1 MMPGLKA
8 RFALALEACRATAPG
23 GPIGGVSPV
32 LRGALLVL
40 ASATCVAVDTI
51 LARIV
56 TQEVSSF
63 VLVFFRNLFGF
74 LLVAPWLVRVGRA
87 AFATPRMDL
96 HVARA
101 ALKIAGLVCF
111 FFGLS
116 IVPVA
121 EATAIAFAT
130 PLFAAVG
137 AALFLGET
145 LRHGRLAAILL
156 GFLGVLI
163 VLRPGGS
170 ALHVGALAVLAS
182 TVSLAA
188 IGLLAKRLAR
198 HDPPNTILAIN
209 LTLSVP
215 LALLAA
221 IPFWTTPTLPT
232 LGLMALQG
240 ALGAA
245 SQFCFVRALQ
255 LADASLMMPVD
266 FIRLPLVALLGYFA
280 FDQVPDGWT
289 WTGAVV
295 ICTAIVLLL
304 RAGTRVRTTVAA
316 AGRKR

>member
-1 MMPGLKA
+1 MDGMIANL
-8 RFALALEACRATAPG
+8 
-23 GPIGGVSPV
+23 SPV

-40 ASATCVAVDTI
+40 VSAACVAVDTI

-56 TQEVSSF
+56 TQEVSAF
-63 VLVFFRNLFGF
+63 VLVFFRNLFGL
-74 LLVAPWLVRVGRA
+74 LLVAPWLVTAWRA
-87 AFATPRMDL
+87 AFATQRMGL

-111 FFGLS
+111 FYGLS
-116 IVPVA
+116 VVPVA
-121 EATAIAFAT
+121 DATAIAFAT

-188 IGLLAKRLAR
+188 IGLLAKHLAR

-209 LTLSVP
+209 LTLSMP

-221 IPFWTTPTLPT
+221 LPFWTTPSLPI
-232 LGLMALQG
+232 LGLMAVQG

-245 SQFCFVRALQ
+245 SQFCFVRALR

-266 FIRLPLVALLGYFA
+266 FVRLPLVAMLGYFA
-280 FDQVPDGWT
+280 FAQVPDGWT
-289 WTGAVV
+289 WIGAVV

-304 RAGTRVRTTVAA
+304 RAGTRARTKVAA
-316 AGRKR
+316 AGPRR